1 MRRGLR
7 SGAGRGKPARRSL
20 AGPRGY
26 VFRNGHLQS
35 VRGLVKKAK
44 KRAAPGNRNSSK
56 HRGDVAEMQ
65 FMIEAKN
72 RGFGVSKPFGDNERY
87 DLILDGGRRRLW
99 RVQVKSSASVHHNGF
114 AVRACWRSSRKH
126 LPYTAAL
133 IDFMAVVIQS
143 KRVPGRLIW
152 YVIPV
157 RALGGRLTINLY
169 PFGGRRDCE
178 LRLERYRDAW
188 WLLGHARR
196 RR

>member
-1 MRRGLR
+1 
-7 SGAGRGKPARRSL
+7 
-20 AGPRGY
+20 
-26 VFRNGHLQS
+26 
-35 VRGLVKKAK
+35 
-44 KRAAPGNRNSSK
+44 
-56 HRGDVAEMQ
+56 
-65 FMIEAKN
+65 MIEAKN

-87 DLILDGGRRRLW
+87 DLILDGGQRRLW

-143 KRVPGRLIW
+143 KRVPERLIW

-178 LRLERYRDAW
+178 LRLEKYRDAW
-188 WLLGHARR
+188 GLLGRARR
-196 RR
+196 RRRVVRSGLGGIALVWNLGASRKQQVPPLAIAFAPARLE

>member
-1 MRRGLR
+1 MSRVTGT
-7 SGAGRGKPARRSL
+7 GAGRYVAKVGQGL
-20 AGPRGY
+20 AALRGY
-26 VFRNGHLQS
+26 VFRDNHMQS
-35 VRGLVKKAK
+35 VRGRVKPAK
-44 KRAAPGNRNSSK
+44 KRAPGGRNTNK

-65 FMIEAKN
+65 FMIESKN

-87 DLILDGGRRRLW
+87 DLILDGGRRLW

-114 AVRACWRSSRKH
+114 AVRACWRTSGKH

-133 IDFMAVVIQS
+133 IDFMAVVIRNERTQ
-143 KRVPGRLIW
+143 GGLIW

-178 LRLERYRDAW
+178 LRLEKYRDAW
-188 WLLGHARR
+188 GLLGRAQRKR
-196 RR
+196 

>member
-1 MRRGLR
+1 M
-7 SGAGRGKPARRSL
+7 GRGMETGARRYVARIGRDL
-20 AGPRGY
+20 ARLSKDLRG
-26 VFRNGHLQS
+26 GTW
-35 VRGLVKKAK
+35 RGGTVK
-44 KRAAPGNRNSSK
+44 KRAVPGGRDTSK

-114 AVRACWRSSRKH
+114 AVRACWRTSGKH
-126 LPYTAAL
+126 LPYTRAH
-133 IDFMAVVIQS
+133 IDFLAVVIRNR
-143 KRVPGRLIW
+143 KPVGGLIW

-157 RALGGRLTINLY
+157 RAVGGRLTINLY

-178 LRLERYRDAW
+178 MRLERYREAW
-188 WLLGHARR
+188 GLLRR
-196 RR
+196 VRRGR

>member
-1 MRRGLR
+1 MGRRLGTGAERHVAKVGQGL
-7 SGAGRGKPARRSL
+7 AAL
-20 AGPRGY
+20 RGY

-35 VRGLVKKAK
+35 VRGRVKAAR
-44 KRAAPGNRNSSK
+44 KRAPGGRNTSK

-72 RGFGVSKPFGDNERY
+72 RGFGVSKPFGDDERY

-126 LPYTAAL
+126 LPYTGAH
-133 IDFMAVVIQS
+133 IDFMAVVIRS
-143 KRVPGRLIW
+143 KQTPGRLIW

-157 RALGGRLTINLY
+157 RAVGGRLTINLY

-178 LRLERYRDAW
+178 MRLERYREAW
-188 WLLGHARR
+188 GLLRRARR
-196 RR
+196 W